1 MFFKNSEN
9 FYIKNQQDLALV
21 IAQIKQEKIFAL
33 DTEFIREST
42 YYPILSLIQIAVL
55 NSKGEKFLYII
66 DCLCGLDLQEFYALI
81 SDQNIIKILHS
92 SMQDLQI
99 FFYKSHSLPNSVFD
113 TQIMANFCGYD
124 YGCGYSNLVK
134 FFFNETID
142 KDQQRSNWQ
151 ARPLKNE
158 QIKYAL
164 LDVFFLHEIYQ
175 NLLQQIVKNNRFA
188 WLQKEMIF
196 FLESIFCKSEDSLM
210 KNFITKNKT
219 ASQIEMMK
227 KLVFLREEWA
237 KKLDLP
243 RRRVIGDEMIEK
255 MVFSKKVLQR
265 INSNLAKKVK
275 EIIELEEIDVADNSM
290 LLAAGSDF
298 LQKEI
303 YNKAKEEIA
312 LIANNFGLKEQF
324 LINNSDLKQIVQR
337 KEILPK
343 IKLSWRYDLF
353 GKELE
358 KIIN

>member
-1 MFFKNSEN
+1 
-9 FYIKNQQDLALV
+9 
-21 IAQIKQEKIFAL
+21 
-33 DTEFIREST
+33 
-42 YYPILSLIQIAVL
+42 
-55 NSKGEKFLYII
+55 
-66 DCLCGLDLQEFYALI
+66 
-81 SDQNIIKILHS
+81 
-92 SMQDLQI
+92 
-99 FFYKSHSLPNSVFD
+99 
-113 TQIMANFCGYD
+113 MANFCGYD

-275 EIIELEEIDVADNSM
+275 VIIELEEIDVADNSM